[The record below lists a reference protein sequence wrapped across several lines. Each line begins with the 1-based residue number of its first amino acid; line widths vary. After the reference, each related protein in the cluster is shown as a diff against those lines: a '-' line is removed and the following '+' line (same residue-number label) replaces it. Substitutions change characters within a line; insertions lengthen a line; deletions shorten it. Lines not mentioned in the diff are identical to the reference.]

1 MLTKNG
7 AAGTERYGTYVDT
20 YASRGH
26 LRSVPA
32 DLSAEGTTTKR
43 FFFNLEF
50 ARNIS
55 DAATQLL
62 TTHRM
67 SGQDHISEA
76 PPDVVERVAA
86 EVSETVG
93 VDPSSCRTTNVK
105 ALAADGTLGWC
116 IIYRLS
122 VFAAAA
128 HVIISQAWL
137 KTLAASAAVMPPL
150 ATLAAKTQAIRS
162 QTWVKMLAASA
173 AMKTALAPTLAV
185 AAAKLSAWAVAAK
198 PADALARL
206 LAIAEFVSV
215 YAEAIVIYV
224 VAAAADTKDSLVTTF
239 PQTTAAVMSAFA
251 SLELFLEAVVVPFYV
266 SMVSLLSLHWAATL
280 GFALPIVAIAWV
292 VFRMPPPPAKAMP
305 VPRKKPSTKSANE
318 DDENHGGDGGPGSD
332 GGLGSNGGLG
342 RIRAAWAKLPPH
354 WARAFLVGSGVLLD
368 RVVLLGG
375 SGGSGAPARYLAQ
388 PAPVAMKGATTSSRY
403 ETPALSTQL
412 SSKASKEPQNTM
424 HFGLGAASLPR
435 KVGRWASELP
445 PPGEVL
451 TRVRDR
457 SLPLLVPRAA
467 VTGLGSR
474 FISKAQQP

>member
-1 MLTKNG
+1 MSEL
-7 AAGTERYGTYVDT
+7 D
-20 YASRGH
+20 
-26 LRSVPA
+26 
-32 DLSAEGTTTKR
+32 
-43 FFFNLEF
+43 
-50 ARNIS
+50 
-55 DAATQLL
+55 
-62 TTHRM
+62 RM
-67 SGQDHISEA
+67 SDA
-76 PPDVVERVAA
+76 PPDVVERIATA
-86 EVSETVG
+86 EGAETVD
-93 VDPSSCRTTNVK
+93 VDPSSCRTTNFK

-137 KTLAASAAVMPPL
+137 KTLTASAAVMPPL
-150 ATLAAKTQAIRS
+150 ATLAAKIQAILT
-162 QTWVKMLAASA
+162 QIWMKMLAVSA
-173 AMKTALAPTLAV
+173 AMRTALAPALAA

-206 LAIAEFVSV
+206 AAIAEFVSV
-215 YAEAIVIYV
+215 YAEAFVIYV

-251 SLELFLEAVVVPFYV
+251 SLEFFLEAVVVPFYV

-280 GFALPIVAIAWV
+280 GFALPMVAIAWV
-292 VFRMPPPPAKAMP
+292 VFRPMPPPPTKAMP

-318 DDENHGGDGGPGSD
+318 DDENYGGDDGGPGSD
-332 GGLGSNGGLG
+332 GGLG

-354 WARAFLVGSGVLLD
+354 WARAFLVCSGVLLD
-368 RVVLLGG
+368 RVVLLGN
-375 SGGSGAPARYLAQ
+375 SGGSSAPARYLAQ
-388 PAPVAMKGATTSSRY
+388 PAPGAMKGAIKSSRY

-412 SSKASKEPQNTM
+412 SSKVSQEPQNTM
-424 HFGLGAASLPR
+424 QFGLGAASLPR

-445 PPGEVL
+445 PRGEIM

-467 VTGLGSR
+467 VAGFGSR
-474 FISKAQQP
+474 FISKANQP

>member
-1 MLTKNG
+1 
-7 AAGTERYGTYVDT
+7 
-20 YASRGH
+20 
-26 LRSVPA
+26 
-32 DLSAEGTTTKR
+32 
-43 FFFNLEF
+43 
-50 ARNIS
+50 
-55 DAATQLL
+55 
-62 TTHRM
+62 M
-67 SGQDHISEA
+67 SGQEHISEA

-318 DDENHGGDGGPGSD
+318 DDENYGGDGGPGSD

-342 RIRAAWAKLPPH
+342 RIRTAWAKLPPH
-354 WARAFLVGSGVLLD
+354 WARAVLVGSGVLLD